1 MIINNTSFDG
11 KHRFSRDIQPI
22 DKIVIQIM
30 NQAEYLYSNNRL
42 KKRYVMKTVRNQ
54 FPDIEQNV
62 ISEFIDIMVS
72 FSKVKDDIKFNKRK
86 KEKHCCIIC

>member
-1 MIINNTSFDG
+1 MIINQIKFDG
-11 KHRFSRDIQPI
+11 QHRFSRDIQPI
-22 DKIVIQIM
+22 DKIVIEYM
-30 NQAEYLYSNNRL
+30 NKAEYLYSNNRL
-42 KKRYVMKTVRNQ
+42 KKKYVLKIIRTR

-86 KEKHCCIIC
+86 KERTCCIIC